1 MRVTTVLALAAG
13 AVLLAL
19 CWAAPATAGRGNP
32 HGFGIYSPV
41 EPPVRGRP
49 RLHSYD
55 KRSWYYR
62 AAPLLSLLRI
72 GLLGAARRDALSLP
86 LQVHR
91 SPVRVL
97 PRLGLWRLPDPEPLP
112 SR

>member
-1 MRVTTVLALAAG
+1 MRVTTVLALAVG

-41 EPPVRGRP
+41 QPPVRGRP
-49 RLHSYD
+49 RLHSYQ

-62 AAPLLSLLRI
+62 QPHYLSLLRI
-72 GLLGAARRDALSLP
+72 RLLGAARRDALSLP
-86 LQVHR
+86 LR
-91 SPVRVL
+91 SIGPHTSIT
-97 PRLGLWRLPDPEPLP
+97 PPGATAAAQ
-112 SR
+112 S